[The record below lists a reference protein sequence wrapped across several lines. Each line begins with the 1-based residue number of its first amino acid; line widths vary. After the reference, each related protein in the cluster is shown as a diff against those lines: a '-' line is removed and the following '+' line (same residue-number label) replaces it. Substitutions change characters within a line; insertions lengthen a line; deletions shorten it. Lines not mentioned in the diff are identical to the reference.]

1 MPKKAFISG
10 ITGMDG
16 SHLADLLLEKDYKV
30 YGLVRRSSA
39 PNYWRI
45 AHILDRIT
53 LVEGDLLD
61 QLSLD
66 MAIRYVQP
74 DEIYSLGAQS
84 HVHVSW
90 GQPVLTAEITGLGP
104 LRLLDAMRKFKPDAR
119 FFQASSSEMFGK
131 VRETPQ
137 TEHTPFYPRSPYGCA
152 KLFAHWVTINYRE
165 SYNLFACAGISFNH
179 ESERRGEEFV
189 TRKITQAVARIALGS
204 EEKLR
209 LGNLDAKRDWGY
221 APDYVK
227 GYWRM
232 LQEDVVGEFV
242 FATGETHSVRE
253 FVEAAFAYV
262 GLGWSGRV
270 EIDPALVRPAE
281 VDLLLGNPTRARM
294 LLGWRPTVKFTE
306 LVKIMVDAD
315 ILRVRRAKGEEK

>member
-1 MPKKAFISG
+1 MGKRALISG
-10 ITGMDG
+10 ITGQDG
-16 SHLADLLLEKDYKV
+16 SHLADLLLEKGYEV

-45 AHILDRIT
+45 AHMLDRIT
-53 LVEGDLLD
+53 MVEGDLLD

-66 MAIRYVQP
+66 MAIKHIQP
-74 DEIYSLGAQS
+74 DECYSLGAQS

-90 GQPVLTAEITGLGP
+90 GQPVLTAEVTALGP
-104 LRLLDAMRKFKPDAR
+104 LRLLDAIRKFKPDVR
-119 FFQASSSEMFGK
+119 FFQASSSEMWGK
-131 VRETPQ
+131 VHETPQ
-137 TEHTPFYPRSPYGCA
+137 TERTPFYPRSPYGVA
-152 KLFAHWVTINYRE
+152 KLFAHWTTIVYRE
-165 SYNLFACAGISFNH
+165 SYNLFACCAISCNH
-179 ESERRGEEFV
+179 EGPRRGEEFV
-189 TRKITQAVARIALGS
+189 TRKISQAVARIASGS

-221 APDYVK
+221 APDYVE

-232 LQEDVVGEFV
+232 LQSDTPSDYV

-253 FVEAAFAYV
+253 FLWAAFAHV

-281 VDLLLGNPTRARM
+281 VDLLLGDPTKARM
-294 LLGWRPTVKFTE
+294 FLGWRPTVKFTE
-306 LVKIMVDAD
+306 LVEIMVDAD
-315 ILRVRRAKGEEK
+315 LSRIRKG